1 MTVSAPCPAASRER
15 HRTPSTT
22 VSFSPVPGGGMGA
35 ARSSVRRAAIAITR
49 SSKRAPVKRTRQ
61 PISRAFLRNRAPGR
75 GRFYGDVE
83 AGPLGTAGP
92 GTARAFQA
100 GRLGPSGPERRKSML
115 NRFRRLLGTLA
126 ILVFVTAVSG
136 CKTTS
141 SPGRQIDDAGIKTA
155 VKAKLAAD
163 VKLSTLTNIEVNST
177 NGVVTL
183 AGQVNDESDRI
194 QAERVTRTVDGV
206 VRVNNEL
213 QVKNR

>member
-1 MTVSAPCPAASRER
+1 MAKQL
-15 HRTPSTT
+15 H
-22 VSFSPVPGGGMGA
+22 
-35 ARSSVRRAAIAITR
+35 
-49 SSKRAPVKRTRQ
+49 
-61 PISRAFLRNRAPGR
+61 
-75 GRFYGDVE
+75 
-83 AGPLGTAGP
+83 
-92 GTARAFQA
+92 
-100 GRLGPSGPERRKSML
+100 
-115 NRFRRLLGTLA
+115 RLLGTLA
-126 ILVFVTAVSG
+126 ILAFLTAVAG

-141 SPGRQIDDAGIKTA
+141 SPHRQVDDAGIKAA